1 MPSVIK
7 FNKKRRR
14 SFFKINFI
22 DVRFIS
28 TTPLTVW
35 SSLRFAICVNVM
47 FYLCINGNPSTLHW
61 PSIDYKILWLYDG
74 WSQWHK
80 KYELRAK
87 TLKAVF
93 KKAMNLK
100 CMHYSVFSTCN
111 TVSGK
116 TKQAHTDW
124 RALQVLVDSWE
135 GRNSILWSE
144 LS

>member
-28 TTPLTVW
+28 TIPLTVW

-93 KKAMNLK
+93 KKAMNSK
-100 CMHYSVFSTCN
+100 CMHYSVFSTCK
-111 TVSGK
+111 VGK
-116 TKQAHTDW
+116 PTRHTLIEELYKCSLTLGKD
-124 RALQVLVDSWE
+124 ATQS
-135 GRNSILWSE
+135 SE
-144 LS
+144 VN